1 MATTYELVFW
11 MMSTIGTIT
20 AMLIAIRNY
29 NISERIRVFGH
40 E

>member
-11 MMSTIGTIT
+11 MMSTIGTIG
-20 AMLIAIRNY
+20 AGLMAIRNY
-29 NISERIRVFGH
+29 NINERIRIFGH